1 MRFDENLRN
10 LRKEKDYSQEYLA
23 EKLGVT
29 RQTISKWENGTAM
42 PDLKKLIELA
52 DFFESSMDDL
62 LGLDYKTVSPK
73 QSFSEDACNDY
84 NEAEAI
90 LANRY
95 TNELIHSA
103 RNQIDSKTKV
113 LSIFLAVVSI
123 AFVIS
128 VISFSG
134 KIGSLENQINGLNA
148 SYAYLQERINSNG
161 DQNYDSDDYYD
172 VEVTILKTYSETP
185 YIVQAELKY
194 APSSYPKNSKIY
206 YLLPKKDGG
215 VDRLSAQENNGE
227 FIAEADIDLSLD
239 KPVYFVLDDGENVI
253 KQEVYLGIED
263 VLGTVNSDI
272 TYGINEKSKNEFLFT
287 NSETYVW
294 NNSRYTKLNSAD
306 LVVAADGKEVYRQA
320 LKKSELKYDETNEIF
335 DSFYEID
342 LPTFYIKDL
351 KEPKKFDIYVEV
363 KLDNG
368 VLCKSHLEYNSS
380 MYYPNEGMEM
390 IGENPSYMEYVF
402 SVGDKTVTIKNNN
415 Q

>member
-52 DFFESSMDDL
+52 DFFEVSMDDL
-62 LGLDYKTVSPK
+62 LGLDYKTINPDSNID
-73 QSFSEDACNDY
+73 SGSCNDY

-103 RNQIDSKTKV
+103 HNQIDSKTKV

-148 SYAYLQERINSNG
+148 SYAYLSERINSDG
-161 DQNYDSDDYYD
+161 SQNYDGDDYYD
-172 VEVTILKTYSETP
+172 IEVTILKTYSETP

-227 FIAEADIDLSLD
+227 FVAEADIDLSLD

-294 NNSRYTKLNSAD
+294 NNSKYTKLNSAD

-380 MYYPNEGMEM
+380 MYYPNEGME
-390 IGENPSYMEYVF
+390 ENLSYIEYIF
-402 SVGDKTVTIKNNN
+402 SVGDKTVTIKSNK

>member
-1 MRFDENLRN
+1 MRFDENLRI

-52 DFFESSMDDL
+52 DFFEVSMDDL
-62 LGLDYKTVSPK
+62 LGLDYKTINPDSNID
-73 QSFSEDACNDY
+73 SGSCNDY

-148 SYAYLQERINSNG
+148 SYAYLSERINSNG
-161 DQNYDSDDYYD
+161 GQNYDGDDYYD

-185 YIVQAELKY
+185 YVVQAELKY

-206 YLLPKKDGG
+206 YLLPKKDG

-227 FIAEADIDLSLD
+227 FVAEADIDLSLD

-294 NNSRYTKLNSAD
+294 NNSKYTKLNSAD

-380 MYYPNEGMEM
+380 MYYPNEGME
-390 IGENPSYMEYVF
+390 ENLSYIEYIF
-402 SVGDKTVTIKNNN
+402 SVGDKTVTIKSNK

>member
-52 DFFESSMDDL
+52 DFFEVSIDDL
-62 LGLDYKTVSPK
+62 LGLDYKTINPDSNID
-73 QSFSEDACNDY
+73 SGSCNDY

-103 RNQIDSKTKV
+103 HNQIDSKTKV

-148 SYAYLQERINSNG
+148 SYAYLSERINSDG
-161 DQNYDSDDYYD
+161 SQNYDGDDYYD

-185 YIVQAELKY
+185 YVVQAELKY

-294 NNSRYTKLNSAD
+294 NNSKYTKLNSAD

-380 MYYPNEGMEM
+380 MYYPNEGME
-390 IGENPSYMEYVF
+390 ENLSYIEYIF
-402 SVGDKTVTIKNNN
+402 SVGDKTVTIKSNK

>member
-52 DFFESSMDDL
+52 DFFEVSMDDL
-62 LGLDYKTVSPK
+62 LGLDYKTINPDSNID
-73 QSFSEDACNDY
+73 SGSCNDY

-103 RNQIDSKTKV
+103 HNQIDSKTKV

-148 SYAYLQERINSNG
+148 SYAYLSERINSNG
-161 DQNYDSDDYYD
+161 GQNYDSDDYYG

-294 NNSRYTKLNSAD
+294 NNSKYTKLNSAD

-380 MYYPNEGMEM
+380 MYYPNEGME
-390 IGENPSYMEYVF
+390 ENLSYIEYIF
-402 SVGDKTVTIKNNN
+402 SVGDKTVTIKSNK

>member
-1 MRFDENLRN
+1 
-10 LRKEKDYSQEYLA
+10 
-23 EKLGVT
+23 
-29 RQTISKWENGTAM
+29 
-42 PDLKKLIELA
+42 
-52 DFFESSMDDL
+52 MDDL
-62 LGLDYKTVSPK
+62 LGLDYKTINPDSNID
-73 QSFSEDACNDY
+73 SGSCNDY

-103 RNQIDSKTKV
+103 CNQIDSKTKV

-161 DQNYDSDDYYD
+161 GQNYDSDDYYD

-263 VLGTVNSDI
+263 VLGTVNSDV

-294 NNSRYTKLNSAD
+294 NNSKYTKLNSAD

-380 MYYPNEGMEM
+380 MYYPNEGME
-390 IGENPSYMEYVF
+390 ENLSYIEYIF
-402 SVGDKTVTIKNNN
+402 SVGDKTVTIKSNK

>member
-52 DFFESSMDDL
+52 DFFEVSMDDL
-62 LGLDYKTVSPK
+62 LGLDYKTINPDSNID
-73 QSFSEDACNDY
+73 SGSCNDY

-103 RNQIDSKTKV
+103 HNQIDSKTKV

-148 SYAYLQERINSNG
+148 SYAYLSERINSDG
-161 DQNYDSDDYYD
+161 SQNYDGDDYYD

-185 YIVQAELKY
+185 YVVQAELKY

-294 NNSRYTKLNSAD
+294 NNSKYTKLNSAD

-380 MYYPNEGMEM
+380 MYYPNEGME
-390 IGENPSYMEYVF
+390 ENLSYMEYIF
-402 SVGDKTVTIKNNN
+402 SVGDKTVTIKSNK

>member
-1 MRFDENLRN
+1 MRFDENLRI

-52 DFFESSMDDL
+52 DFFEVSMDDL
-62 LGLDYKTVSPK
+62 LGLDYKTINPDSNID
-73 QSFSEDACNDY
+73 SGSCNDY

-103 RNQIDSKTKV
+103 HNQIDSKTKV

-161 DQNYDSDDYYD
+161 GQNYDGDDYYD
-172 VEVTILKTYSETP
+172 VEVTILKTDSETP
-185 YIVQAELKY
+185 YVVQAELKY

-294 NNSRYTKLNSAD
+294 NNSKYTKLNSAD

-380 MYYPNEGMEM
+380 MYYPNEGME
-390 IGENPSYMEYVF
+390 ENLSYIEYIF
-402 SVGDKTVTIKNNN
+402 SVGDKTVTIKSNK

>member
-1 MRFDENLRN
+1 MRFDENLRI

-52 DFFESSMDDL
+52 DFFEVSMDDL
-62 LGLDYKTVSPK
+62 LGLDYKTINPDSNID
-73 QSFSEDACNDY
+73 SGSCNDY

-103 RNQIDSKTKV
+103 HNQIDSKTKV

-148 SYAYLQERINSNG
+148 SYAYLQERINSDG
-161 DQNYDSDDYYD
+161 SQNYDGDDYYD
-172 VEVTILKTYSETP
+172 IEVTILKTYSETP

-227 FIAEADIDLSLD
+227 FVAEADIDLSLD

-294 NNSRYTKLNSAD
+294 NNSKYTKLNSAD

-335 DSFYEID
+335 DSFYEIN

-380 MYYPNEGMEM
+380 MYYPNEGME
-390 IGENPSYMEYVF
+390 ENLSYMEYIF
-402 SVGDKTVTIKNNN
+402 SVGDKTVTIKSNK

>member
-1 MRFDENLRN
+1 MRFDENLRI

-52 DFFESSMDDL
+52 DFFEVSMDDL
-62 LGLDYKTVSPK
+62 LGLDYKTINPESNID
-73 QSFSEDACNDY
+73 SGSCNDY

-134 KIGSLENQINGLNA
+134 KISSLENQINGLNA
-148 SYAYLQERINSNG
+148 SYAYLSERINSDG
-161 DQNYDSDDYYD
+161 SQNYDGDDYYD
-172 VEVTILKTYSETP
+172 IEVTILKTDSETP
-185 YIVQAELKY
+185 YVVQAELKY

-227 FIAEADIDLSLD
+227 FVAEADIDLSLD
-239 KPVYFVLDDGENVI
+239 KPVYFVLDYGENVI

-272 TYGINEKSKNEFLFT
+272 TYGINEKTKNEFLFT

-294 NNSRYTKLNSAD
+294 NNSKYTKLNSAD

-380 MYYPNEGMEM
+380 MYYPNEGME
-390 IGENPSYMEYVF
+390 ENLSYIEYIF
-402 SVGDKTVTIKNNN
+402 SVGDKTVTIKSNK

>member
-52 DFFESSMDDL
+52 DFFEVSMDDL
-62 LGLDYKTVSPK
+62 LGLDYKTINPDSNID
-73 QSFSEDACNDY
+73 SGSCNDY

-103 RNQIDSKTKV
+103 HNQIDSKTKV

-148 SYAYLQERINSNG
+148 SYAYLSERINSDG
-161 DQNYDSDDYYD
+161 SQNYDGDDYYD

-185 YIVQAELKY
+185 YVVQAELKY

-253 KQEVYLGIED
+253 KQEVYLDIED

-272 TYGINEKSKNEFLFT
+272 TYGINEKTKNEFLFT

-294 NNSRYTKLNSAD
+294 NNSKYTKLNSAD

-380 MYYPNEGMEM
+380 MYYPNEGME
-390 IGENPSYMEYVF
+390 ENLSYMEYIF
-402 SVGDKTVTIKNNN
+402 SVGDKTVTIKSNK

>member
-52 DFFESSMDDL
+52 DFFEVSMDDL
-62 LGLDYKTVSPK
+62 LGLDYKTINPDSNID
-73 QSFSEDACNDY
+73 SGSCNDY

-103 RNQIDSKTKV
+103 HNQIDSKTKV

-134 KIGSLENQINGLNA
+134 KISSLENQINGLNA
-148 SYAYLQERINSNG
+148 SYAYLSERINSNG
-161 DQNYDSDDYYD
+161 GQNYDDDDYYD
-172 VEVTILKTYSETP
+172 IEVTILKTDSETP

-227 FIAEADIDLSLD
+227 FVAEADIDLSLD

-253 KQEVYLGIED
+253 KQEVYLDIED

-294 NNSRYTKLNSAD
+294 NNSKYTKLNSAD

-380 MYYPNEGMEM
+380 MYYPNEGME
-390 IGENPSYMEYVF
+390 ENLSYIEYIF
-402 SVGDKTVTIKNNN
+402 SVGDKTVTIKSNK

>member
-52 DFFESSMDDL
+52 DFFEVSIDDL
-62 LGLDYKTVSPK
+62 LGLDYKTINPDSNID
-73 QSFSEDACNDY
+73 SGSCNDY

-103 RNQIDSKTKV
+103 HNQIDSKTKV

-148 SYAYLQERINSNG
+148 SYAYLSERINSDG
-161 DQNYDSDDYYD
+161 SQNYDGDDYYD

-185 YIVQAELKY
+185 YVVQAELKY

-294 NNSRYTKLNSAD
+294 NNSKYTKLNSAD

-380 MYYPNEGMEM
+380 MYYPNEGME
-390 IGENPSYMEYVF
+390 ENLSYMEYIF
-402 SVGDKTVTIKNNN
+402 SVGDKTVTIKSNK

>member
-1 MRFDENLRN
+1 MRFDENLRI

-52 DFFESSMDDL
+52 DFFEVSMDDL
-62 LGLDYKTVSPK
+62 LGLDYKTINPESNID
-73 QSFSEDACNDY
+73 SGSCNDY

-103 RNQIDSKTKV
+103 HNQIDSKTKV

-148 SYAYLQERINSNG
+148 SYAYLSERINSNG
-161 DQNYDSDDYYD
+161 GQNYDGDDYYD

-185 YIVQAELKY
+185 YVVQAELKY

-206 YLLPKKDGG
+206 YLLPKKDG

-227 FIAEADIDLSLD
+227 FVAEADIDLSLD

-294 NNSRYTKLNSAD
+294 NNSKYTKLNSAD

-380 MYYPNEGMEM
+380 MYYPNEGME
-390 IGENPSYMEYVF
+390 ENLSYIEYIF
-402 SVGDKTVTIKNNN
+402 SVGDKTVTIKSNK

>member
-52 DFFESSMDDL
+52 DFFEVSIDDL
-62 LGLDYKTVSPK
+62 LGLDYKTINPDSNID
-73 QSFSEDACNDY
+73 SGSCNDY

-103 RNQIDSKTKV
+103 HNQIDSKTKV

-148 SYAYLQERINSNG
+148 SYAYLSERINSDG
-161 DQNYDSDDYYD
+161 SQNYDGDDYYD

-185 YIVQAELKY
+185 YVVQAELKY

-253 KQEVYLGIED
+253 KQEVYLDIED

-294 NNSRYTKLNSAD
+294 NNSKYTKLNSAD

-380 MYYPNEGMEM
+380 MYYPNEGME
-390 IGENPSYMEYVF
+390 ENLSYMEYIF
-402 SVGDKTVTIKNNN
+402 SVGDKTVTIKSNK

>member
-52 DFFESSMDDL
+52 DFFEVSMDDL
-62 LGLDYKTVSPK
+62 LGLDYKTINPDSNID
-73 QSFSEDACNDY
+73 SGSCNDY

-103 RNQIDSKTKV
+103 HNQIDSKTKV

-161 DQNYDSDDYYD
+161 GQNYDSDDYYD

-227 FIAEADIDLSLD
+227 FVAEADIDLSLD

-253 KQEVYLGIED
+253 KQEVYLDIED
-263 VLGTVNSDI
+263 VLGTVNSDV

-294 NNSRYTKLNSAD
+294 NNSKYTKLNSAD

-380 MYYPNEGMEM
+380 MYYPNEGME
-390 IGENPSYMEYVF
+390 ENLSYIEYIF
-402 SVGDKTVTIKNNN
+402 SVGDKTVTIKSNK

>member
-1 MRFDENLRN
+1 MRFDENLRI

-52 DFFESSMDDL
+52 DFFEVSMDDL
-62 LGLDYKTVSPK
+62 LGLDYKTINPDSNID
-73 QSFSEDACNDY
+73 SGSCNDY

-103 RNQIDSKTKV
+103 HNQIDSKTKV

-161 DQNYDSDDYYD
+161 GQNYDSDDYYD

-239 KPVYFVLDDGENVI
+239 KPVYFVLDDGENII
-253 KQEVYLGIED
+253 KQEVYLDIED

-294 NNSRYTKLNSAD
+294 NNSKYTKLNSAD

-380 MYYPNEGMEM
+380 MYYPNEGME
-390 IGENPSYMEYVF
+390 ENLSYIEYIF
-402 SVGDKTVTIKNNN
+402 SVGDKTVTIKSNK

>member
-1 MRFDENLRN
+1 MRFDENLRI

-52 DFFESSMDDL
+52 DFFEVSMDDL
-62 LGLDYKTVSPK
+62 LGLDYKTINPDSNID
-73 QSFSEDACNDY
+73 SGSCNDY

-103 RNQIDSKTKV
+103 HNQIDSKTKV

-134 KIGSLENQINGLNA
+134 KISSLENQINGLNA
-148 SYAYLQERINSNG
+148 SYAYLSERINSDG
-161 DQNYDSDDYYD
+161 SQNYDGDDYYD
-172 VEVTILKTYSETP
+172 IEVTILKTDSETP
-185 YIVQAELKY
+185 YVVQAELKY

-263 VLGTVNSDI
+263 VLGTVNSDV

-294 NNSRYTKLNSAD
+294 NNSKYTKLNSAD

-380 MYYPNEGMEM
+380 MYYPNEGME
-390 IGENPSYMEYVF
+390 ENLSYIEYIF
-402 SVGDKTVTIKNNN
+402 SVGDKTVTIKSNK

>member
-1 MRFDENLRN
+1 MRFDENLRI

-52 DFFESSMDDL
+52 DFFEVSMDDL
-62 LGLDYKTVSPK
+62 LGLDYKTINPESNID
-73 QSFSEDACNDY
+73 SGSCNDY

-134 KIGSLENQINGLNA
+134 KISSLENQINGLNA
-148 SYAYLQERINSNG
+148 SYAYLSERINSDG
-161 DQNYDSDDYYD
+161 SQNYDGDDYYD
-172 VEVTILKTYSETP
+172 IEVTILKTDSETP
-185 YIVQAELKY
+185 YVVQAELKY

-227 FIAEADIDLSLD
+227 FVAEADIDLSLD

-272 TYGINEKSKNEFLFT
+272 TYGINEKTKNEFLFT

-294 NNSRYTKLNSAD
+294 NNSKYTKLNSAD

-380 MYYPNEGMEM
+380 MYYPNEGME
-390 IGENPSYMEYVF
+390 ENLSYIEYIF
-402 SVGDKTVTIKNNN
+402 SVGDKTVTIKSNK

>member
-52 DFFESSMDDL
+52 DFFEVSMDDL
-62 LGLDYKTVSPK
+62 LGLDYKTINPDSNID
-73 QSFSEDACNDY
+73 SGSCNDY

-103 RNQIDSKTKV
+103 HNQIDSKTKV

-128 VISFSG
+128 VIAFSG

-148 SYAYLQERINSNG
+148 SYAYLSERINSDG
-161 DQNYDSDDYYD
+161 SQNYDGDDYYD
-172 VEVTILKTYSETP
+172 IEVTILKTYSETP

-227 FIAEADIDLSLD
+227 FVAEADIDLSLD

-294 NNSRYTKLNSAD
+294 NNSKYTKLNSAD

-380 MYYPNEGMEM
+380 MYYPNEGME
-390 IGENPSYMEYVF
+390 ENLSYIEYIF
-402 SVGDKTVTIKNNN
+402 SVGDKTVTIKSNK

>member
-52 DFFESSMDDL
+52 DFFEVSMDDL
-62 LGLDYKTVSPK
+62 LGLDYKTINPDSNID
-73 QSFSEDACNDY
+73 SGSCNDY

-103 RNQIDSKTKV
+103 HNQIDSKTKV

-134 KIGSLENQINGLNA
+134 KISSLENQINGLNA
-148 SYAYLQERINSNG
+148 SYAYLSERINSDG
-161 DQNYDSDDYYD
+161 SQNYDGDDYYD
-172 VEVTILKTYSETP
+172 IEVTILKTDSETP
-185 YIVQAELKY
+185 YVVQAELKY

-263 VLGTVNSDI
+263 VLGTVNSDV

-294 NNSRYTKLNSAD
+294 NNSKYTKLNSAD

-380 MYYPNEGMEM
+380 MYYPNEGME
-390 IGENPSYMEYVF
+390 ENLSYIEYIF
-402 SVGDKTVTIKNNN
+402 SVGDKTVTIKSNK

>member
-52 DFFESSMDDL
+52 DFFEVSIDDL
-62 LGLDYKTVSPK
+62 LGLDYKTINPDSNID
-73 QSFSEDACNDY
+73 SGSCNDY

-103 RNQIDSKTKV
+103 HNQIDSKTKV

-148 SYAYLQERINSNG
+148 SYAYLSERINSDG
-161 DQNYDSDDYYD
+161 SQNYDGDDYYD
-172 VEVTILKTYSETP
+172 IEVTILKTYSETP

-194 APSSYPKNSKIY
+194 VPSSYPKNSKIY

-227 FIAEADIDLSLD
+227 FVAEADIDLSLD

-253 KQEVYLGIED
+253 KQEVYLDIED

-272 TYGINEKSKNEFLFT
+272 TYGINEKTKNEFLFT

-294 NNSRYTKLNSAD
+294 NNSKYTKLNSAD
-306 LVVAADGKEVYRQA
+306 LVVAVDGKEVYRQA

-380 MYYPNEGMEM
+380 MYYPNEGME
-390 IGENPSYMEYVF
+390 ENLSYMEYIF
-402 SVGDKTVTIKNNN
+402 SVGDKTVTIKSNK

>member
-1 MRFDENLRN
+1 MRFDENLRI

-52 DFFESSMDDL
+52 DFFEVSMDDL
-62 LGLDYKTVSPK
+62 LGLDYKTINPESNID
-73 QSFSEDACNDY
+73 SGSCNDY

-134 KIGSLENQINGLNA
+134 KISSLENQINGLNA
-148 SYAYLQERINSNG
+148 SYAYLSERINSDG
-161 DQNYDSDDYYD
+161 SQNYDGDDYYD
-172 VEVTILKTYSETP
+172 IEVTILKTDSETP
-185 YIVQAELKY
+185 YVVQAELKY

-272 TYGINEKSKNEFLFT
+272 TYGINEKTKNEFLFT

-294 NNSRYTKLNSAD
+294 NNSKYTKLNSAD
-306 LVVAADGKEVYRQA
+306 LVVAADGKEVYRQT

-380 MYYPNEGMEM
+380 MYYPNEGME
-390 IGENPSYMEYVF
+390 EKLSYIEYIF
-402 SVGDKTVTIKNNN
+402 SVGDKTVTIKSNK

>member
-52 DFFESSMDDL
+52 DFFEVSMDDL
-62 LGLDYKTVSPK
+62 LGLDYKTINPDSNID
-73 QSFSEDACNDY
+73 SGSCNDY

-103 RNQIDSKTKV
+103 HNQIDSKTKV

-148 SYAYLQERINSNG
+148 SYAYLSERINSDG
-161 DQNYDSDDYYD
+161 SQNYDGDDYYD
-172 VEVTILKTYSETP
+172 IEVTILKTYSETP
-185 YIVQAELKY
+185 YVVQAELKY

-294 NNSRYTKLNSAD
+294 NNSKYTKLNSAD

-380 MYYPNEGMEM
+380 MYYPNEGME
-390 IGENPSYMEYVF
+390 ENLSYMEYIF
-402 SVGDKTVTIKNNN
+402 SVGDKTVTIKSNK

>member
-52 DFFESSMDDL
+52 DFFEVSMDDL
-62 LGLDYKTVSPK
+62 LGLDYKTINPDSNID
-73 QSFSEDACNDY
+73 SGSCNDY

-134 KIGSLENQINGLNA
+134 KISSLENQINGLNA
-148 SYAYLQERINSNG
+148 SYAYLSERINSNG
-161 DQNYDSDDYYD
+161 GQNYDGDDYYD

-185 YIVQAELKY
+185 YVVQAELKY

-227 FIAEADIDLSLD
+227 FVAEADIDLSLD

-294 NNSRYTKLNSAD
+294 NNSKYTKLNSAD

-380 MYYPNEGMEM
+380 MYYPNEGME
-390 IGENPSYMEYVF
+390 ENLSYIEYIF
-402 SVGDKTVTIKNNN
+402 SVGDKTVTIKSNK

>member
-1 MRFDENLRN
+1 MRFDENLRI

-52 DFFESSMDDL
+52 DFFEVSMDDL
-62 LGLDYKTVSPK
+62 LGLDYKTINPDSNID
-73 QSFSEDACNDY
+73 SGSCNDY

-103 RNQIDSKTKV
+103 HNQIDSKTKV

-161 DQNYDSDDYYD
+161 VQNYDSDDYYD

-239 KPVYFVLDDGENVI
+239 KPVYFVLDDGENII
-253 KQEVYLGIED
+253 KQEVYLDIED

-294 NNSRYTKLNSAD
+294 NNSKYTKLNSAD

-380 MYYPNEGMEM
+380 MYYPNEGME
-390 IGENPSYMEYVF
+390 ENLSYIEYIF
-402 SVGDKTVTIKNNN
+402 SVGDKTVTIKSNK

>member
-1 MRFDENLRN
+1 MRFDENLRI

-52 DFFESSMDDL
+52 DFFEVSMDDL
-62 LGLDYKTVSPK
+62 LGLDYKIINPESNID
-73 QSFSEDACNDY
+73 SGSCNDY

-134 KIGSLENQINGLNA
+134 KISSLENQINGLNA
-148 SYAYLQERINSNG
+148 SYAYLSERINSDG
-161 DQNYDSDDYYD
+161 SQNYDSDDYYD
-172 VEVTILKTYSETP
+172 VEVTILKTDSETP
-185 YIVQAELKY
+185 YVVQAELKY

-206 YLLPKKDGG
+206 YLLPKKDG

-227 FIAEADIDLSLD
+227 FVAEADIDLSLD

-294 NNSRYTKLNSAD
+294 NNSKYTKLNSAD

-380 MYYPNEGMEM
+380 MYYPNEGME
-390 IGENPSYMEYVF
+390 ENLSYIEYIF
-402 SVGDKTVTIKNNN
+402 SVGDKTVTIKSNK

>member
-52 DFFESSMDDL
+52 DFFEVSMDDL
-62 LGLDYKTVSPK
+62 LGLDYKTINPDSNID
-73 QSFSEDACNDY
+73 SGSCNDY

-103 RNQIDSKTKV
+103 HNQIDSKTKV

-148 SYAYLQERINSNG
+148 SYAYLSERINSDG
-161 DQNYDSDDYYD
+161 SQNYDGDDYYD

-185 YIVQAELKY
+185 YVVQAELKY

-294 NNSRYTKLNSAD
+294 NNSKYTKLNSAD

-380 MYYPNEGMEM
+380 MYYPNEGME
-390 IGENPSYMEYVF
+390 ENLSYIEYIF
-402 SVGDKTVTIKNNN
+402 SVGDKTVTIKSNK

>member
-1 MRFDENLRN
+1 MRFDENLRI

-52 DFFESSMDDL
+52 DFFEVSMDDL
-62 LGLDYKTVSPK
+62 LGLDYKTINPESNID
-73 QSFSEDACNDY
+73 SGSCNDY

-103 RNQIDSKTKV
+103 HNQIDSKTKV

-148 SYAYLQERINSNG
+148 SYAYLQERINSDG
-161 DQNYDSDDYYD
+161 SQNYDGDDYYD
-172 VEVTILKTYSETP
+172 IEVTILKTYSETP

-227 FIAEADIDLSLD
+227 FVAEADIDLSLD

-253 KQEVYLGIED
+253 KQEVYLDIED

-272 TYGINEKSKNEFLFT
+272 TYGINEKTKNEFLFT

-294 NNSRYTKLNSAD
+294 NNSKYTKLNSAD

-380 MYYPNEGMEM
+380 MYYPNEGME
-390 IGENPSYMEYVF
+390 ENLSYIEYIF
-402 SVGDKTVTIKNNN
+402 SVGDKTVTIKSNK

>member
-1 MRFDENLRN
+1 MRFDENLRI

-52 DFFESSMDDL
+52 DFFEVSMDDL
-62 LGLDYKTVSPK
+62 LGLDYKTINPESNID
-73 QSFSEDACNDY
+73 SGSCNDY

-103 RNQIDSKTKV
+103 HNQIDSKTKV

-148 SYAYLQERINSNG
+148 SYAYLSERINSNG
-161 DQNYDSDDYYD
+161 GQNYDGDDYYD

-185 YIVQAELKY
+185 YVVQAELKY

-206 YLLPKKDGG
+206 YLLPKKDG

-227 FIAEADIDLSLD
+227 FVAEADIDLSLD

-294 NNSRYTKLNSAD
+294 NNSKYTKLNSAD

-351 KEPKKFDIYVEV
+351 KGQTEGDLQGTFYNDYTSKGANISYRVQYVNSPETKGTV
-363 KLDNG
+363 VGQSSLNEFVPLSCTVFIQISNG
-368 VLCKSHLEYNSS
+368 HEK
-380 MYYPNEGMEM
+380 
-390 IGENPSYMEYVF
+390 
-402 SVGDKTVTIKNNN
+402 
-415 Q
+415 

>member
-52 DFFESSMDDL
+52 DFFEVSMDDL
-62 LGLDYKTVSPK
+62 LGLDYKTINPDSNID
-73 QSFSEDACNDY
+73 SGSCNDY

-103 RNQIDSKTKV
+103 HNQIDSKTKV

-134 KIGSLENQINGLNA
+134 KISSLENQINGLNA
-148 SYAYLQERINSNG
+148 SYAYLSERINSDG
-161 DQNYDSDDYYD
+161 SQNYDGDDYYD
-172 VEVTILKTYSETP
+172 IEVTILKTDSETP
-185 YIVQAELKY
+185 YVVQAELKY

-294 NNSRYTKLNSAD
+294 NNSKYTKLNSAD

-380 MYYPNEGMEM
+380 MYYPNEGME
-390 IGENPSYMEYVF
+390 ENLSYIEYIF
-402 SVGDKTVTIKNNN
+402 SVGDKTVTIKSNK

>member
-1 MRFDENLRN
+1 MRFDENLRI

-52 DFFESSMDDL
+52 DFFEVSMDDL
-62 LGLDYKTVSPK
+62 LGLDYKTINPDSNID
-73 QSFSEDACNDY
+73 SGSCNDY

-103 RNQIDSKTKV
+103 HNQIDSKTKV

-134 KIGSLENQINGLNA
+134 KISSLENQINGLNA
-148 SYAYLQERINSNG
+148 SYAYLSERINSDG
-161 DQNYDSDDYYD
+161 SQNYDGDDYYD
-172 VEVTILKTYSETP
+172 IEVTILKTDSETP

-294 NNSRYTKLNSAD
+294 NNSKYTKLNSAD

-380 MYYPNEGMEM
+380 MYYPNEGME
-390 IGENPSYMEYVF
+390 ENLSYMEYIF
-402 SVGDKTVTIKNNN
+402 SVGDKTVTIKSNK

>member
-52 DFFESSMDDL
+52 DFFEVSMDDL
-62 LGLDYKTVSPK
+62 LGLDYKTINPDSNID
-73 QSFSEDACNDY
+73 SGSCNDY

-103 RNQIDSKTKV
+103 HNQIDSKTKV

-148 SYAYLQERINSNG
+148 SYAYLSERINSDG
-161 DQNYDSDDYYD
+161 SQNYDGDDYYD
-172 VEVTILKTYSETP
+172 IEVTILKTYSETP

-194 APSSYPKNSKIY
+194 VPSSYPKNSKIY

-227 FIAEADIDLSLD
+227 FVAEADIDLSLD

-294 NNSRYTKLNSAD
+294 NNSKYTKLNSAD

-380 MYYPNEGMEM
+380 MYYPNEGME
-390 IGENPSYMEYVF
+390 ENLSYMEYIF
-402 SVGDKTVTIKNNN
+402 SVGDKTVTIKSNK

>member
-52 DFFESSMDDL
+52 DFFEVSMDDL
-62 LGLDYKTVSPK
+62 LGLDYKTINPDSNID
-73 QSFSEDACNDY
+73 SGSCNDY

-95 TNELIHSA
+95 TNELIHFA
-103 RNQIDSKTKV
+103 HNQIDSKTKV

-134 KIGSLENQINGLNA
+134 KISSLENQINGLNA
-148 SYAYLQERINSNG
+148 SYAYLSERINSDG
-161 DQNYDSDDYYD
+161 GQNYDGDDYYD
-172 VEVTILKTYSETP
+172 IEVTILKTYSETP

-227 FIAEADIDLSLD
+227 FVAEADIDLSLD

-253 KQEVYLGIED
+253 KQEVYLDIED

-294 NNSRYTKLNSAD
+294 NNSKYTKLNSAD

-380 MYYPNEGMEM
+380 MYYPNEGME
-390 IGENPSYMEYVF
+390 EKLSYLSYIEYIF
-402 SVGDKTVTIKNNN
+402 SVGDKTVTIKSNK